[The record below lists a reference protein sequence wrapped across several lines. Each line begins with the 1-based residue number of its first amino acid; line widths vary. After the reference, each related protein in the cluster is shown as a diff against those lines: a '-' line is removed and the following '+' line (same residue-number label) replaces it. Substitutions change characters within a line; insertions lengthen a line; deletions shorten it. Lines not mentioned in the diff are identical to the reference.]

1 MQIYPDTAIQ
11 QLEFDQMKGLLHGY
25 CATDQAK
32 TAALNLSVST
42 SESVIRLALQQTDE
56 YLHLLNQQQG
66 VAGDFSTNLK
76 KELRLLQIEGAVF
89 DEKQLVEVRKML
101 DAAFL
106 MFKWFDTDRRT
117 AYPGLYQL
125 LGERK
130 YQDEIRQLITEVVDD
145 FGNVRDN
152 ASEALR
158 NIRVDLTRA
167 RHALR
172 RAFDHVLK
180 KWQKLDY
187 VAEIEESFLSGRRV
201 VAIYA
206 EHKRAVKGILHG
218 ESESRRIVFVEPE
231 ETIELNNEV
240 FSLER
245 DERQEIY
252 KILKLLT
259 AQLAAY
265 SPDINAY
272 YQIIGQ
278 FDFVRAKAKLALS
291 MNASCPQL
299 QTKPIIQ
306 LKDAYHPL
314 LYLHNKTLH
323 KNTVPVNL
331 SLDANKRL
339 MIISGPNAGGKTV
352 TLKTVGLLQLML
364 QSGLLVPAHPQS
376 SFGIFKKI
384 MIHIG
389 DTQSIEQNLSTYSSH
404 LLHLKYFME
413 HADAHTLFFI
423 DELGSGS
430 DPNLGGAFAEVILQ
444 ELVNKKSFG
453 IVTTHYLNL
462 KLMADHVPGI
472 LNAAMGF
479 DETTMLP
486 LYQLII
492 GKPGSSYTFAIAER
506 IGLPKHLIEEA
517 QKRVNQN
524 HYRLDKL
531 LNQTQQQLRIVAEK
545 EKSLKRLI
553 YENNELK
560 SKLSNQLDREQHRQ
574 QVELLK
580 QKNKINEERLVELKD
595 LDRKLKAIIQE
606 WRRAEDKS
614 NAMKQIQ
621 ILLFGQK
628 QKMTITKKE
637 KQILDQ
643 YEETGG
649 EIETGALV
657 RSITN
662 RKVGVVKEVRG
673 KQVFVQI
680 GNLPISI
687 RKEDLV
693 RVVKKEQ

>member
-1 MQIYPDTAIQ
+1 MRIYPETAIQ
-11 QLEFDQMKGLLHGY
+11 QLEYDQVRNLLHGY
-25 CATDQAK
+25 CRTEQAK
-32 TAALNLSVST
+32 TLTENLVVSIQE
-42 SESVIRLALQQTDE
+42 SEIRIALQQTDE
-56 YLHLLNQQQG
+56 YLNLLKQQQS
-66 VAGDFSTNLK
+66 VPGDFSTNIS
-76 KELRLLQIEGAVF
+76 KELRLLKIDGAVF
-89 DEKQLVEVRKML
+89 DEKQLVELRKML

-106 MFKWFDTDRRT
+106 IFKWFDADRRA
-117 AYPGLYQL
+117 AYPALRQL
-125 LGERK
+125 LGEWK
-130 YQDEIRQLITEVVDD
+130 YQDEIRQLINEVVDD

-152 ASEALR
+152 ASDALR
-158 NIRVDLTRA
+158 NIRIDLASR

-172 RAFDHVLK
+172 RAFDNVLK
-180 KWQKLDY
+180 RWQKQGY
-187 VAEIEESFLSGRRV
+187 VAEIEESFLNGRRV
-201 VAIYA
+201 IALFS

-218 ESESRRIVFVEPE
+218 ETESRRIVFIEPE
-231 ETIELNNEV
+231 ETIEHNNEV

-245 DERQEIY
+245 DEREEIY
-252 KILKLLT
+252 RILKLLT
-259 AQLAAY
+259 DQLSAY
-265 SPDINAY
+265 SPEINAY
-272 YQIIGQ
+272 YQIIGY
-278 FDFVRAKAKLALS
+278 FDFVSAKAKLALS
-291 MNASCPQL
+291 MNASYPQL
-299 QTKPIIQ
+299 QSKPVIQ

-314 LYLHNKTLH
+314 LFLHNKSVNKT
-323 KNTVPVNL
+323 TVPVNL
-331 SLDANKRL
+331 ALDIQRHVL
-339 MIISGPNAGGKTV
+339 IISGPNAGGKTV

-364 QSGLLVPAHPQS
+364 QSGLLVPVHPHS
-376 SFGIFKKI
+376 CFGIFKKL

-413 HADAHTLFFI
+413 HADAGTLFFI

-444 ELVNKKSFG
+444 ELVQKKSFG

-479 DETTMLP
+479 DESTMLP
-486 LYQLII
+486 LYKLII

-517 QKRVNQN
+517 KKIINQN

-531 LNQTQQQLRIVAEK
+531 LNQTQQQMRDVSEK
-545 EKSLKRLI
+545 EKNLKRLI
-553 YENNELK
+553 HENNELK
-560 SKLSNQLDREQHRQ
+560 TKLSNQLQREQHRQ
-574 QVELLK
+574 QIELLK
-580 QKNKINEERLVELKD
+580 QKNKVSEDRLVELKD

-606 WRRAEDKS
+606 WRRADDKS
-614 NAMKQIQ
+614 KAMQQIQ

-628 QKMTITKKE
+628 QKITLTKKE

-649 EIETGALV
+649 EIEAGALV

-693 RVVKKEQ
+693 RVVKKEA

>member
-11 QLEFDQMKGLLHGY
+11 QLEFDQIQSLLLGY
-25 CATDQAK
+25 CKTEQAK
-32 TAALNLSVST
+32 TLAAGLTFSVHEEEIQLTLRQTEEYLNL
-42 SESVIRLALQQTDE
+42 LK
-56 YLHLLNQQQG
+56 QQQG
-66 VAGDFSTNLK
+66 VPGDFSTNLR

-89 DEKQLVEVRKML
+89 DEKQLMEIRKML

-106 MFKWFDTDRRT
+106 MFKWFDAERRT
-117 AYPGLYQL
+117 AYSALYRL
-125 LGERK
+125 LGDWK
-130 YQDEIRQLITEVVDD
+130 YNDDIRQLIVEVLDD
-145 FGNVRDN
+145 MGNVRDQ
-152 ASEALR
+152 ASDALR
-158 NIRVDLTRA
+158 NIRTDLTSA

-201 VAIYA
+201 VAIFA

-218 ESESRRIVFVEPE
+218 ETDSRKIVFIEPE

-252 KILKLLT
+252 RILKLLT

-265 SPDINAY
+265 APELNAY
-272 YQIIGQ
+272 YQIIGA
-278 FDFVRAKAKLALS
+278 FDFVYAKAKLALS
-291 MNASCPQL
+291 MNASCPQF
-299 QTKPIIQ
+299 QPQPVIQ

-314 LYLHNKTLH
+314 LYLHNKTLN

-331 SLDANKRL
+331 SLDTSKRL

-364 QSGLLVPAHPQS
+364 QSGLLIPVHPHS
-376 SFGIFKKI
+376 CFGIFKKL

-413 HADAHTLFFI
+413 HADAKTLFFI

-479 DETTMLP
+479 DESTMLP

-506 IGLPKHLIEEA
+506 IGLPKRLIEEA
-517 QKRVNQN
+517 KNRVNQN

-531 LNQTQQQLRIVAEK
+531 LNQTQQQLRAIAEK

-553 YENNELK
+553 HENNEIK
-560 SKLSNQLDREQHRQ
+560 SKLSNDLKREQHLQ
-574 QVELLK
+574 QIELLK
-580 QKNKINEERLVELKD
+580 QKNRVSEQKLVELKD
-595 LDRKLKAIIQE
+595 LDRRIKAIIQE

-614 NAMKQIQ
+614 KAMKQIQ

-637 KQILDQ
+637 KQLLDQ

-649 EIETGALV
+649 EIVPGAFV

-662 RKVGVVKEVRG
+662 RKVGTVKEVRG

-680 GNLPISI
+680 GNLPIMMK
-687 RKEDLV
+687 KEDLV
-693 RVVKKEQ
+693 RVVKKEE